1 MGEKLNL
8 KKISFNMSL
17 QDVLVDTLWTPYV
30 EEVINDNVEYESIY
44 YHFTDESTLIPG
56 YSAWARSFIADV
68 DAAIDLDFVET
79 SDINISTIDFI
90 VRDQSWA
97 DGSILGLTSIYSSW
111 IEAETYLST
120 SQTSDSNYNTFIHEL
135 GHALGLGEPGYDSRW
150 DQDDTS
156 MSYNPSNG
164 DEFNKEYTDNDWDAL
179 ITIWGSEDFIKYG
192 DSLGNI
198 LKAQSGKTHKDS
210 IFGFGGND
218 LIYGYGGKDSIYGGV
233 GNDTIYGGYGGDI
246 LKGLDGD
253 DIIYASHGSDYI
265 LAGSGNDNIFAG
277 QGADTIFGGAGA
289 DTIRGGGGP
298 NDIDVGDNDG
308 SQDLV
313 YIFSDV
319 DTNDRPDDGS
329 FIDLIENVEEI
340 DRIYIMGN
348 RSTDHLDFVDQG
360 DFIDIYHNDAHEVR
374 LLDTEL
380 TAGQV
385 KDITSFF

>member
-1 MGEKLNL
+1 
-8 KKISFNMSL
+8 MSL
-17 QDVLVDTLWTPYV
+17 SDVLVDTLWTPYV
-30 EEVINDNVEYESIY
+30 EEVIYGNVEYESIY

-79 SDINISTIDFI
+79 SDINISTIDFL

-97 DGSILGLTSIYSSW
+97 DGSLLGLAAIQNGW

-120 SQTSDSNYNTFIHEL
+120 SVTSDSNYNTFIHEF

-156 MSYNPSNG
+156 MSYNSSNG
-164 DEFNKEYTDNDWDAL
+164 GHYNKEYTENDWDAL

-198 LKAQSGKTHKDS
+198 LKAQSGKIHKDS

-218 LIYGYGGKDSIYGGV
+218 LIYGYGGKDSIDGGV
-233 GNDTIYGGYGGDI
+233 GSDTIYGGYGGDI
-246 LKGLDGD
+246 LKGLSGD
-253 DIIYASHGSDYI
+253 DIIYASRGSDYI

>member
-1 MGEKLNL
+1 
-8 KKISFNMSL
+8 MSL
-17 QDVLVDTLWTPYV
+17 SDVLIDTLWTPYAV
-30 EEVINDNVEYESIY
+30 GVIIGNVEYESIY

-79 SDINISTIDFI
+79 SDINISTIDFLI
-90 VRDQSWA
+90 RDQSWA
-97 DGSILGLTSIYSSW
+97 DVNLGLASIQNGW

-120 SQTSDSNYNTFIHEL
+120 SVTSDSNYNTFIHEF

-198 LKAQSGKTHKDS
+198 LKAQSGKIHKDS

-218 LIYGYGGKDSIYGGV
+218 LIYGYGGKDSIDGGA

-253 DIIYASHGSDYI
+253 DMIYASHGSDYI

-277 QGADTIFGGAGA
+277 RGADTIFGGAGA

-340 DRIYIMGN
+340 DRIYIMGSS
-348 RSTDHLDFVDQG
+348 STDHLDFVDQG